1 MKHTSKLAAVA
12 NSSTCQQPI
21 QSLLQ
26 SNAIPID
33 FTLYGRL
40 IQRCTDR
47 GLHRQAKQLQA
58 RLILSSATADN
69 FLASKFIAFYSKAN
83 YLSRARRVFDLIPS
97 KNTFAFNAL
106 LIAYCSH
113 HHHAETL
120 TQFFSLLSGQNV
132 CRGLAHVEP
141 DAFTMSCVL
150 KAMSE
155 VVADEPLLT
164 KMIHCYVVKKG
175 FCSDFFVGNGLM
187 TYYSRSDDLLS
198 ARGLFDEMPEKD
210 LVSWN
215 AMIAGYS
222 QGGFYKECKDLYKVM
237 LDLKELKPDAITVI
251 STLHACAQSNDLI
264 FGMEVHRYLIDNR
277 IEMDLSVCN
286 AIMAVYAKC
295 GSLDYAKEL
304 FEEMNEKDEISYST
318 IISGYM
324 VHCHVNEA
332 MMIFMKIKNP
342 ALSTWNAVISGQVQN
357 NKYDEVID
365 LVRKMQFLGCKPNCV
380 TLSSLLPAIPYVS
393 HLKGG
398 KEIHAY
404 AIKISC
410 DENIYVVTAL
420 IDTYAKLGF
429 LCGAQRVFDRSEIR
443 SVIVWTSIIY
453 AHATHGDAYLALN
466 LFDKMLMGKNKP
478 DEVTFTAVLAA
489 CARGGLLDK
498 AQEIF
503 DSLLPKYGI
512 QPLVNHYACVVVCMC
527 RTGRLSQA
535 LKFVEKMP
543 IEPSTKVWGA
553 LFTGASEFGDVELGK
568 FVYNHLIE
576 LEPDDPSN
584 YIIMA
589 NLYSEAGRWEEA
601 EKVRETL
608 KNLGLKKVAGS
619 SRV

>member
-1 MKHTSKLAAVA
+1 MNQTSKLSAAA
-12 NSSTCQQPI
+12 NSFTRQAI
-21 QSLLQ
+21 QALLQ
-26 SNAIPID
+26 NNDNPIN
-33 FTLYGRL
+33 FTLYGHL

-47 GLHRQAKQLQA
+47 FLLCQAKQLQA
-58 RLILSSATADN
+58 RLVLLSATADN
-69 FLASKFIAFYSKAN
+69 FLASKFIAFYSKTN
-83 YLSRARRVFDLIPS
+83 NLSRARRVFDLIPS

-106 LIAYCSH
+106 LIAYCAHNH
-113 HHHAETL
+113 HVETL
-120 TQFFSLLSGQNV
+120 TQFFSLLSEKNV
-132 CRGLAHVEP
+132 CQGLAHVEP

-155 VVADEPLLT
+155 VVADEPLLAR
-164 KMIHCYVVKKG
+164 MIHCYVMKKG

-187 TYYSRSDDLLS
+187 TYYSKSDDLLS
-198 ARGLFDEMPEKD
+198 AKGLFDEMPEKD

-222 QGGFYKECKDLYKVM
+222 RGGFYKECKDLYKVM
-237 LDLKELKPDAITVI
+237 LDSEELKPDAITVI

-264 FGMEVHRYLIDNR
+264 FGMEVHQYVIDNR
-277 IEMDLSVCN
+277 IEMDLSICN
-286 AIMAVYAKC
+286 AIIAVYAKC

-304 FEEMNEKDEISYST
+304 FGEMSEKDEISYST

-324 VHCHVNEA
+324 VHGHVNEA
-332 MMIFMKIKNP
+332 MMIFMKIRNP

-357 NKYDEVID
+357 NKYDEVMD
-365 LVRKMQFLGCKPNCV
+365 LFRQMQVLGCKPNSV
-380 TLSSLLPAIPYVS
+380 TVSSLLPAIPCVS

-410 DENIYVVTAL
+410 DDNIYVVTAL

-429 LCGAQRVFDRSEIR
+429 LCGAQRVFDLSKIR
-443 SVIVWTSIIY
+443 SVIVWTSIISAY
-453 AHATHGDAYLALN
+453 ATHGDANLSLS
-466 LFDKMLMGKNKP
+466 LFDKMLMGNTKP

-512 QPLVNHYACVVVCMC
+512 QPLVNHYACVVVCMS
-527 RTGRLSQA
+527 RAGRLCQA
-535 LKFVEKMP
+535 LEFVEKMP
-543 IEPSTKVWGA
+543 IEPSAKVYGA
-553 LFTGASEFGDVELGK
+553 LFSGASEFGDVELGK
-568 FVYNHLIE
+568 FVYDHLIE
-576 LEPDDPSN
+576 LEPDNPSN